1 MDILPTLYHDL
12 INNSTG
18 SLSKYKLTMQ
28 QINIQERDSKLSQ
41 KVLVD
46 YFLAALAAIKSHY
59 GREYGFGNE
68 NEKKR
73 ATVLPELH
81 MMNWKVYQQI
91 TL

>member
-1 MDILPTLYHDL
+1 
-12 INNSTG
+12 
-18 SLSKYKLTMQ
+18 MQ
-28 QINIQERDSKLSQ
+28 QINIQEPDSKLSR
-41 KVLVD
+41 KILED
-46 YFLAALAAIKSHY
+46 FCLAAVEVIKSHY

-73 ATVLPELH
+73 ATVLPELR